1 MNCRGG
7 ATEPTGLER
16 AADYIAAQFKAAG
29 LRPGGQDGGWFQ
41 PFGLT
46 AGLNIDEGNSLV
58 IRAGTES
65 VRLTLGESYYPLA
78 ATPTSGTQQ
87 PSVDLKGV
95 PVVFAGYGLSAPT
108 AGYDDYAGLD
118 VKGKAVL
125 IFSHEPQEAL
135 RDSRLNGARPMPR
148 DHAVQQGVRGAQ
160 PRRQS
165 AAGRVRPQPQRR
177 SGELRD
183 FRDRSRS
190 GGSPDPGPSCAPRRR
205 WRRS

>member
-1 MNCRGG
+1 MRSYLRSALFLGLLTTGAVGAATPPIPPQAILEHIKFLASDELQGRGNG
-7 ATEPTGLER
+7 TDELER

-78 ATPTSGTQQ
+78 ATPISGTQQ

-125 IFSHEPQEAL
+125 ILLPRTAGST
-135 RDSRLNGARPMPR
+135 AR
-148 DHAVQQGVRGAQ
+148 Q
-160 PRRQS
+160 PTER
-165 AAGRVRPQPQRR
+165 
-177 SGELRD
+177 
-183 FRDRSRS
+183 
-190 GGSPDPGPSCAPRRR
+190 CATDA
-205 WRRS
+205 